1 MSEPTKNLTQ
11 AEIENVLVKQ
21 FSRTQT
27 WQLVLYVMVVLLPFT
42 LLMLWGF
49 GAVHIAIR
57 LAVYFVLGITLW
69 KCEQWVVAR
78 RIRKTIE
85 ALKVL

>member
-11 AEIENVLVKQ
+11 DQIETVLADQ
-21 FSRTQT
+21 FKATQS
-27 WQLVLYVMVVLLPFT
+27 WQFWVYLLVIFVPFT
-42 LLMLWGF
+42 LLTLWGF

-57 LAVYFVLGITLW
+57 IAVYVVLGITLW

-85 ALKVL
+85 ALKAL